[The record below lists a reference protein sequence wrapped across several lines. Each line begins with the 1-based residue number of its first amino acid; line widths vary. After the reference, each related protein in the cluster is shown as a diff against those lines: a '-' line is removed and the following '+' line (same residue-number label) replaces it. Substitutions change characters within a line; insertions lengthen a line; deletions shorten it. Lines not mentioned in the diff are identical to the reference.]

1 MSKLARLLNIV
12 TALQTTSHALTAE
25 EIRERVPGYGDTSK
39 ESFRRTF
46 ERDKDD
52 LRTIGVPIEVVQLTN
67 FDPPVDGY
75 RIRRDRYELPDPG
88 LTPAELASLVVATR
102 AVRLTGAAAGEA
114 DDALRKLGRSSDA
127 GDVDTLS
134 ELEVPESLVEL
145 FGAVLDCA
153 VVEFRYLDAARTVE
167 PYQLQFERGHWY
179 LNGFDR
185 EREAPRTFRVERIS
199 QLTAGP
205 AAGFE
210 RTLDLPG
217 VQLRPWQYGDG
228 EPVVAVVRVD
238 AITASSIL
246 AEDPELAASDGPDG
260 TVELSLDVTSPTG
273 LFQFLVQFLDRAELM
288 APAALRE
295 AFADWLTLRT
305 EVAS

>member
-1 MSKLARLLNIV
+1 VSKLARLLNIV
-12 TALQTTSHALTAE
+12 TALQSTSHALTAE

-39 ESFRRTF
+39 ETFRRTF

-88 LTPAELASLVVATR
+88 LTPAELASLVVAAR

-114 DDALRKLGRSSDA
+114 DDALRKLGRSGDA
-127 GDVDTLS
+127 GEVDPLG

-145 FGAVLDCA
+145 FGAILDCS
-153 VVEFRYLDAARTVE
+153 VVEFRYQDAPRTVE
-167 PYQLQFERGHWY
+167 PYRLQFERGHWY
-179 LNGFDR
+179 LNGWDR
-185 EREAPRTFRVERIS
+185 EREAPRTFRAERI
-199 QLTAGP
+199 LDVAAGP
-205 AAGFE
+205 ANGFE
-210 RTLDLPG
+210 RTLALPG

-238 AITASSIL
+238 AITASSIR
-246 AEDPELAASDGPDG
+246 AEDPELPASDGPGG
-260 TVELSLDVTSPTG
+260 TVDLSLDVTSPTG
-273 LFQFLVQFLDRAELM
+273 LFQFLVQFLDRVELVG
-288 APAALRE
+288 PEPLRDG
-295 AFADWLTLRT
+295 FVDWLSARAR
-305 EVAS
+305 VAS